1 MFFTNTNTFQ
11 EKNYVTKKAIDN
23 WKRTEYLLIKNRKK
37 QQQIQSYRDDDHAN
51 DLWYVL
57 IQALTPQKYGEIEK
71 LAQEYCDVWV
81 KFWDAQTTLLQKK

>member
-1 MFFTNTNTFQ
+1 MSQ
-11 EKNYVTKKAIDN
+11 KKAIDN

-57 IQALTPQKYGEIEK
+57 INEEYSMM
-71 LAQEYCDVWV
+71 LARQV
-81 KFWDAQTTLLQKK
+81 